1 MAKVI
6 IYHPWVYLKSGLER
20 TLLEIARRSR
30 HEIVI
35 HTSHY
40 DAKGT
45 YPELLECFVVEH
57 DRVSVKR
64 TYKEVLK
71 AARSMF
77 MLRFD
82 PNSYDALV
90 ISCDGLGPLLM
101 FRNAGKPSVNLVFTP
116 LRAVYDEVY
125 RERILGQGGIKRLI
139 RLILESGF
147 RILDRRAWRAFDGVI
162 SISETVT
169 DRIVKGGLYPRE
181 KVVLSFA
188 GVDEAKIQPGKPAEQ
203 YFFLP
208 GRIMWTKNIELA
220 LEAFEKLRSEHP
232 TWKLIIGGMVD
243 AKSQEYFK
251 ELSERAEQIG
261 NVTFRRDLSDAEML
275 DLYDRCACV
284 VMTALNE
291 DQGLTPLEGATRG
304 KPSIAINRGGPKELI
319 INEKT
324 GLLVEPDPDAY
335 AEAMRRI
342 INAPEDAVEMGL
354 SAQDH
359 VKRYTWKNFVTVFDA
374 ELDKVLAQQK

>member
-1 MAKVI
+1 MAKI
-6 IYHPWVYLKSGLER
+6 ILYHPWVYLKSGLER
-20 TLLEIARRSR
+20 TLLEVARRSR
-30 HEIVI
+30 HDVVI

-40 DAKGT
+40 DAEGT
-45 YPELLECFVVEH
+45 YPELKEMSVIEH

-77 MLRFD
+77 MLKFPPSD
-82 PNSYDALV
+82 YDVLV

-101 FRNAGKPSVNLVFTP
+101 FRNSGKPAMNLVFTP

-125 RERILGQGGIKRLI
+125 RAQILGEKGLKRVLRLI
-139 RLILESGF
+139 AEKVFG
-147 RILDRRAWRAFDGVI
+147 ILDRRAWRHFDSVI

-169 DRIVKGGLYPRE
+169 NRIVKGDLYPRE

-188 GVDEAKIQPGKPAEQ
+188 GIDEAKIGPGKPAEK

-220 LEAFEKLRSEHP
+220 LEAFERLRGDHP
-232 TWKLIIGGMVD
+232 EWQLVIGGMVD
-243 AKSQEYFK
+243 AKSQTYFA
-251 ELSERAEQIG
+251 ELRKKAESVG
-261 NVTFRRDLSDAEML
+261 NVTFRRDLTDTEML
-275 DLYDRCACV
+275 DLYDRCSCV

-304 KPSIAINRGGPKELI
+304 KPSIAINKGGPKELI
-319 INEKT
+319 LNEKT
-324 GLLVEPDPDAY
+324 GLLVEPDPEIY
-335 AEAMRRI
+335 ANAMRRI
-342 INAPEDAVEMGL
+342 IANPDEAVAMGAA
-354 SAQDH
+354 AQEH
-359 VKRYTWKNFVTVFDA
+359 VKKYTWKNFVDVFDA
-374 ELDKVLAQQK
+374 EIDRIIA